1 MSRFDERFWVTVIVL
16 AGVLGFDALV
26 YLVPGHLDSNLLSA
40 ILGVLN
46 AQGFLQGVN
55 YWFQTSKSS
64 NDKDD
69 TINTLT
75 KKVGP

>member
-1 MSRFDERFWVTVIVL
+1 MNRFDDRFWVTMVVI
-16 AGVLGFDALV
+16 AGVLAFDTLV

-46 AQGFLQGVN
+46 AQGFIQGVN

-64 NDKDD
+64 NDKDA
-69 TINTLT
+69 TIHQLA
-75 KKVGP
+75 KMP